1 MSQQRKLAAILS
13 ADAVGY
19 SRLMA
24 DDEAATLRSLNDAR
38 SLFRERIQAHGG
50 RLIDTAGDSVLAE
63 FPSAVEAADCA
74 DEIQHELGK
83 RNSQLA
89 DHRRMEFRIGINLG
103 DVIEQED
110 GTIYG
115 DGVNIAARLQQ
126 LAEPGGIC
134 VSGTAFDHV
143 EGKLPLAFKFIGEQA
158 VKNIDKPV
166 RVYRALLG
174 ATRHTSSGNS
184 VISRR
189 RLAIGGAV
197 ILLVLVAVVVAWKV
211 QNPPSRQALTT
222 VSQKPRLAVL
232 PLDNFSP
239 HSEDE
244 YFADGMTEELISRLS
259 RIGGLDVI
267 ARTSV
272 MQYKGKHKSI
282 TDIGRELD
290 VNNILEGSV
299 RKAGDKVRITL
310 QLIDVAS
317 QGHQWSADYDHD
329 LKDILATQSDIAE
342 KVAKALH
349 IKLTAAG
356 PEAGQGPGGSNPKT
370 YALYLKGR
378 YYAGKLT
385 PDGMKKSVEYF
396 EQALAE
402 APNDAN
408 VWSAVARSY
417 ALIGWFRYAPPKE
430 AFSKGKLAA
439 ERALSLDATLSEA
452 QLALGIVRFLF
463 DWDWPGAEQAL
474 QRAIELNPSNADAHL
489 YYGVL
494 LKVLGR
500 NDRAVAEIR
509 RANELDPL
517 NLMASA
523 ETGWVA
529 FFGGRLDEAAQACRR
544 TLEMDP
550 NYLFAL
556 HCLQFALT
564 MKKDPEA
571 IAVAKKFLEL
581 TSGDPYVLAL
591 LGWTYGVLGNRK
603 EAEGVLKRLNESS
616 RTTAIPPP
624 AMFYMYLGLRD
635 LDTTFKYME
644 QTYRERWNDVVFFKS
659 PPHLDVLRS
668 DPRFAALLE
677 KMRLTQ

>member
-1 MSQQRKLAAILS
+1 MSQRRKLVAILS
-13 ADAVGY
+13 GDAVGY

-24 DDEAATLRSLNDAR
+24 DDEAATLRSLNDTR

-63 FPSAVEAADCA
+63 FPSAVEAAECA
-74 DEIQHELGK
+74 DEIQRELSK
-83 RNSQLA
+83 RNRQLA
-89 DHRRMEFRIGINLG
+89 DHRRMQFRIGINLG

-166 RVYRALLG
+166 RAYRVLLG
-174 ATRHTSSGNS
+174 PTRQTSSANT
-184 VISRR
+184 ITNRR
-189 RLAIGGAV
+189 YLTIGGTVLIAA
-197 ILLVLVAVVVAWKV
+197 LVAAGVTWNVR
-211 QNPPSRQALTT
+211 NSPSHQALTT

-239 HSEDE
+239 HSEDD

-272 MQYKGKHKSI
+272 MQYKGKHRSI
-282 TDIGRELD
+282 TDIGRELNVD
-290 VNNILEGSV
+290 NILEGSV
-299 RKAGDKVRITL
+299 RKAGEKVRITV
-310 QLIDVAS
+310 QLVDVAS

-329 LKDILATQSDIAE
+329 LKDILATQRDISE

-349 IKLTAAG
+349 VKLTGAG
-356 PEAGQGPGGSNPKT
+356 PEAGQGQGGSNPKT

-385 PDGMKKSVEYF
+385 PEGLKKSVEYF

-474 QRAIELNPSNADAHL
+474 QRAIELNLSNADAHL

-571 IAVAKKFLEL
+571 IGVAKKFLEL
-581 TSGDPYVLAL
+581 TSGDPYVLSL
-591 LGWTYGVLGNRK
+591 LGWTYGVLGKRK
-603 EAEGVLKRLNESS
+603 EAEGVLRQLNELS
-616 RTTAIPPP
+616 RTTAVP
-624 AMFYMYLGLRD
+624 APAILYVNMGLGNRD
-635 LDTTFKYME
+635 ATFEYME
-644 QTYRERWNDVVFFKS
+644 RAYRERWNDVVFIKT
-659 PPHLDVLRS
+659 PPIYDALRS
-668 DPRFAALLE
+668 DPRFTALLE

>member
-1 MSQQRKLAAILS
+1 MQ
-13 ADAVGY
+13 
-19 SRLMA
+19 
-24 DDEAATLRSLNDAR
+24 
-38 SLFRERIQAHGG
+38 
-50 RLIDTAGDSVLAE
+50 
-63 FPSAVEAADCA
+63 
-74 DEIQHELGK
+74 
-83 RNSQLA
+83 
-89 DHRRMEFRIGINLG
+89 FRIGINLG

-143 EGKLPLAFKFIGEQA
+143 EGKLPLAFKFIGEQT

-166 RVYRALLG
+166 RAYRALLG
-174 ATRHTSSGNS
+174 AA
-184 VISRR
+184 SRPSPANRTWSPR

-197 ILLVLVAVVVAWKV
+197 LLVLLVAVGIAWKI
-211 QNPPSRQALTT
+211 QNLPSRQAATT
-222 VSQKPRLAVL
+222 IAQKPRLAVL

-239 HSEDE
+239 HAEDE
-244 YFADGMTEELISRLS
+244 YFSDGMTEELISRLS
-259 RIGGLDVI
+259 RINGLEVI

-282 TDIGRELD
+282 SDIGRELNVD
-290 VNNILEGSV
+290 NILEGSV
-299 RKAGDKVRITL
+299 RKAGDKVRITV
-310 QLIDVAS
+310 QLIDVSS

-349 IKLTAAG
+349 VKLTGAG
-356 PEAGQGPGGSNPKT
+356 PELSQPRSGGNPES

-385 PDGMKKSVEYF
+385 PEGMKKSVEYF
-396 EQALAE
+396 EQALALE
-402 APNDAN
+402 PNDAN
-408 VWSAVARSY
+408 TWSAVARSY
-417 ALIGWFRYAPPKE
+417 ALIGWFRYTPPKE

-439 ERALSLDATLSEA
+439 ERALSLDPSLSEA
-452 QLALGIVRFLF
+452 QLALGLVRFLF
-463 DWDWPGAEQAL
+463 DWDWPGAQQAL
-474 QRAIELNPSNADAHL
+474 QRALELNPSNADAHL

-500 NDRAVAEIR
+500 NDSAAAEIR

-571 IAVAKKFLEL
+571 IVVGKKFLDL
-581 TSGDPYVLAL
+581 TSGDAYVLSL

-603 EAEGVLKRLNESS
+603 DAEGVLKRLKESS
-616 RTTAIPPP
+616 RTTAIPAP
-624 AMFYMYLGLRD
+624 AMFYMYLGLGD
-635 LDTTFKYME
+635 SAQTFKYLD
-644 QTYRERWNDVVFFKS
+644 QTYRERWNDAVFIKTA
-659 PPHLDVLRS
+659 PHLDVLRS
-668 DPRFAALLE
+668 DPRFVAILE
-677 KMRLTQ
+677 KMRLAQ